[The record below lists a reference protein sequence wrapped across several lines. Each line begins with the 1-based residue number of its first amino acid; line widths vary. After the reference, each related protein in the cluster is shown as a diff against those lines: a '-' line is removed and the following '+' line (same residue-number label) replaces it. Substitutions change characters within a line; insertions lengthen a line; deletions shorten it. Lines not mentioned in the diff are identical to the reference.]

1 MVNLNW
7 HIVEDL
13 IKKAQRDGQFEN
25 LPGAGKPLPPDE
37 FAHYPE
43 DIRMV
48 MRILKNSG
56 HDDEAQFVKEEMGE
70 LQLQMKRAT
79 HQEKK
84 ELEKQYNQKLTQMN
98 QLLSKKGIQTNSNA
112 FKQYQSQIDAKLK
125 WD

>member
-1 MVNLNW
+1 MNW

-13 IKKAQRDGQFEN
+13 IKKGLRDGQFDN

-56 HDDEAQFVKEEMGE
+56 HDDEAQFVKEQMSD
-70 LQLQMKRAT
+70 LQEQMKKANKA
-79 HQEKK
+79 EKT
-84 ELEKQYNQKLTQMN
+84 ELEQLYNQKLTQMN
-98 QLLSKKGIQTNSNA
+98 RLLSKKGIQTNSSA
-112 FKQYQSQIDAKLK
+112 FKQYQSQMENRFK

>member
-1 MVNLNW
+1 MNW

-13 IKKAQRDGQFEN
+13 IKKAQRDGQFDN

-56 HDDEAQFVKEEMGE
+56 HDDEAQFVKEEMSD
-70 LQLQMKRAT
+70 LQHQMKKAT
-79 HQEKK
+79 QREKT
-84 ELEKQYNQKLTQMN
+84 ELEQQYNQRLTQLNRM
-98 QLLSKKGIQTNSNA
+98 LSQKGIKTNSNV
-112 FKQYQSQIDAKLK
+112 FKQYQSQLDNRLN

>member
-1 MVNLNW
+1 MNW

-13 IKKAQRDGQFEN
+13 IKKAQRDGQFDN

-56 HDDEAQFVKEEMGE
+56 HDDEAQFVKVEMSE
-70 LQLQMKRAT
+70 LQNQMKKAT
-79 HQEKK
+79 QREKT
-84 ELEKQYNQKLTQMN
+84 ELEQQYNQRLTQLNRM
-98 QLLSKKGIQTNSNA
+98 LSKKGIKTNSSA
-112 FKQYQSQIDAKLK
+112 FKQYQTELNNRLK

>member
-1 MVNLNW
+1 MNW

-56 HDDEAQFVKEEMGE
+56 FDDEAQFVKEEMSD
-70 LQLQMKRAT
+70 LQLKMKKAT
-79 HQEKK
+79 RHEKT
-84 ELEKQYNQKLTQMN
+84 ELERQYNQKLTKMN
-98 QLLSKKGIQTNSNA
+98 QLLSKKGIQTNSHA
-112 FKQYQSQIDAKLK
+112 FKQYQSQIDSKLK

>member
-1 MVNLNW
+1 MNW

-13 IKKAQRDGQFEN
+13 IKKAQRDGQFDN

-56 HDDEAQFVKEEMGE
+56 HDEEAQFVKEEMSD
-70 LQLQMKRAT
+70 LQHQMKKAT
-79 HQEKK
+79 QREKT
-84 ELEKQYNQKLTQMN
+84 ELEQQYNQRLTQLNRM
-98 QLLSKKGIQTNSNA
+98 LSQKGIKTNSNV
-112 FKQYQSQIDAKLK
+112 FKQYQSQLDNRLN

>member
-1 MVNLNW
+1 MNW

-13 IKKAQRDGQFEN
+13 IKKAQRDGEFDN

-56 HDDEAQFVKEEMGE
+56 HDAEAQFVKEEMSD
-70 LQLQMKRAT
+70 LQHQMKKSLGKDKT
-79 HQEKK
+79 
-84 ELEKQYNQKLTQMN
+84 ELEKQYNEKLTQMN
-98 QLLSKKGIQTNSNA
+98 RLLSKKGIQTNSSA
-112 FKQYQSQIDAKLK
+112 FKQYQSQMEDKFK

>member
-1 MVNLNW
+1 MNW

-13 IKKAQRDGQFEN
+13 IKKAQRDGQFDN

-56 HDDEAQFVKEEMGE
+56 HDDEAQFVKEQMSD
-70 LQLQMKRAT
+70 LQEQMKKANKA
-79 HQEKK
+79 EKT
-84 ELEKQYNQKLTQMN
+84 ELEQQYNQKLTQMN
-98 QLLSKKGIQTNSNA
+98 RLLSKKGIQTNSSA
-112 FKQYQSQIDAKLK
+112 FKQYQSQMENRFK

>member
-1 MVNLNW
+1 MVELNW

-13 IKKAQRDGQFEN
+13 IKKAQLDGQFDN

-56 HDDEAQFVKEEMGE
+56 HDEEAQFIKEEMSD
-70 LQLQMKRAT
+70 LQHQMKKSLGK
-79 HQEKK
+79 EKT
-84 ELEKQYNQKLTQMN
+84 ELEQQYNEKLTQMN
-98 QLLSKKGIQTNSNA
+98 RMLSKKGIQTNSSA
-112 FKQYQSQIDAKLK
+112 FKQYQSQMSNRFK

>member
-1 MVNLNW
+1 MNW

-56 HDDEAQFVKEEMGE
+56 FDDEAQFVKEEMSD
-70 LQLQMKRAT
+70 LQLKMKKAT
-79 HQEKK
+79 RHEKT
-84 ELEKQYNQKLTQMN
+84 ELERQYNQKLTQMN
-98 QLLSKKGIQTNSNA
+98 QLLSKKGIQTNSHA
-112 FKQYQSQIDAKLK
+112 FKQYQSQIDSKLK

>member
-1 MVNLNW
+1 MNW

-13 IKKAQRDGQFEN
+13 IKKAQRDGKFDN

-56 HDDEAQFVKEEMGE
+56 HDAEAQFIKEEMGG
-70 LQLQMKRAT
+70 LQHQMKKSLDK
-79 HQEKK
+79 EKT
-84 ELEKQYNQKLTQMN
+84 ELEQQYNEKLTQMN
-98 QLLSKKGIQTNSNA
+98 RLLSKKGIQTNSSA
-112 FKQYQSQIDAKLK
+112 FKQYQSQMNDKFK

>member
-1 MVNLNW
+1 MNW

-13 IKKAQRDGQFEN
+13 IKKAQLDGEFDN

-43 DIRMV
+43 DIRMA

-56 HDDEAQFVKEEMGE
+56 HDAEAQFVKEEMSD
-70 LQLQMKRAT
+70 LQQQMKEANRE
-79 HQEKK
+79 EKT
-84 ELEKQYNQKLTQMN
+84 ELEQQYNLKLTKMN
-98 QLLSKKGIQTNSNA
+98 RLLSSKGIKTNSSA
-112 FKQYQSQIDAKLK
+112 FKQYQSEIDSKLK

>member
-1 MVNLNW
+1 MNW

-13 IKKAQRDGQFEN
+13 IKKAQRDGQFDN

-56 HDDEAQFVKEEMGE
+56 HDDEAQFVKEEMSD
-70 LQLQMKRAT
+70 LQNQMKKAT
-79 HQEKK
+79 QREKT
-84 ELEKQYNQKLTQMN
+84 ELEQQYNQRLTQLNRM
-98 QLLSKKGIQTNSNA
+98 LSKKGMKTNSSA
-112 FKQYQSQIDAKLK
+112 FKQYQTQLDNRLK

>member
-1 MVNLNW
+1 MNW

-13 IKKAQRDGQFEN
+13 IKKAQREGQFDN

-56 HDDEAQFVKEEMGE
+56 HDAEAQFIKEEMSD
-70 LQLQMKRAT
+70 LQHQMKKALGK
-79 HQEKK
+79 EKT
-84 ELEKQYNQKLTQMN
+84 ELEQQYNQKLTQMN
-98 QLLSKKGIQTNSNA
+98 RMLSKKGIQTNSSA
-112 FKQYQSQIDAKLK
+112 FKQYQSQINDRFK

>member
-1 MVNLNW
+1 MNW

-13 IKKAQRDGQFEN
+13 IKKAQRDGQFDN

-56 HDDEAQFVKEEMGE
+56 HDEEAQFVKEEMSD
-70 LQLQMKRAT
+70 LQHQLKKAT
-79 HQEKK
+79 QREKT
-84 ELEKQYNQKLTQMN
+84 ELEQQYNQRLTQLNRM
-98 QLLSKKGIQTNSNA
+98 LSQKGIKTNSNV
-112 FKQYQSQIDAKLK
+112 FKQYQSQLDNRLN

>member
-1 MVNLNW
+1 MNW
-7 HIVEDL
+7 HLVEDL
-13 IKKAQRDGQFEN
+13 IKKAQREGQFDN

-56 HDDEAQFVKEEMGE
+56 HDAEAQFIKEEMSD
-70 LQLQMKRAT
+70 LQHQMKKALGK
-79 HQEKK
+79 EKT
-84 ELEKQYNQKLTQMN
+84 ELEQQYNQKLTQMN
-98 QLLSKKGIQTNSNA
+98 RMLSKKGIQTNSSA
-112 FKQYQSQIDAKLK
+112 FKQYQSEMSDRFK

>member
-1 MVNLNW
+1 MNW
-7 HIVEDL
+7 HMMEDL
-13 IKKAQRDGQFEN
+13 IKKAQRDGQFDN

-56 HDDEAQFVKEEMGE
+56 HDDEAQFVKEEMSE
-70 LQLQMKRAT
+70 LQNQMKKAT
-79 HQEKK
+79 QREKT
-84 ELEKQYNQKLTQMN
+84 ELEQQYNQRLTQLNRM
-98 QLLSKKGIQTNSNA
+98 LSKKGIQTNSSA
-112 FKQYQSQIDAKLK
+112 FKQYQTELNNRLK

>member
-1 MVNLNW
+1 MNW
-7 HIVEDL
+7 HMVEDL
-13 IKKAQRDGQFEN
+13 IKKAQREGQFDN

-56 HDDEAQFVKEEMGE
+56 HDDEAQFVKEEMSD
-70 LQLQMKRAT
+70 LQNQMKKAT
-79 HQEKK
+79 QREKT
-84 ELEKQYNQKLTQMN
+84 ELEQQYNQRLTQLNRM
-98 QLLSKKGIQTNSNA
+98 LSKKGIKTNSSA
-112 FKQYQSQIDAKLK
+112 FKQYQTQLDDRLK

>member
-1 MVNLNW
+1 MILNW

-25 LPGAGKPLPPDE
+25 LPGTGKPLPPDE

-79 HQEKK
+79 SQEKT
-84 ELEKQYNQKLTQMN
+84 ELEKLYNQKLTQMN

>member
-1 MVNLNW
+1 MNW

-13 IKKAQRDGQFEN
+13 IKKAQRDGQFDN

-56 HDDEAQFVKEEMGE
+56 HDDEAQFVKEEMSD
-70 LQLQMKRAT
+70 LQNQMKKAT
-79 HQEKK
+79 QREKT
-84 ELEKQYNQKLTQMN
+84 ELEQQYNQRLTQLNRM
-98 QLLSKKGIQTNSNA
+98 LSKKGIQTNSSA
-112 FKQYQSQIDAKLK
+112 FKQYQTQLDDRLK

>member
-1 MVNLNW
+1 MNW

-13 IKKAQRDGQFEN
+13 IKAAQRDGKFDN

-43 DIRMV
+43 DIRMA

-56 HDDEAQFVKEEMGE
+56 HDAEAQFVKEEMSD
-70 LQLQMKRAT
+70 LQLQMKKAT
-79 HQEKK
+79 REEKT
-84 ELEKQYNQKLTQMN
+84 ELEKQYNQKLSRMN
-98 QLLSKKGIQTNSNA
+98 QILSKKGIQTNSNA
-112 FKQYQSQIDAKLK
+112 FKQYQSQIDDRMK

>member
-13 IKKAQRDGQFEN
+13 IKKAQHDGQFEN

-48 MRILKNSG
+48 MRILKNTG

-70 LQLQMKRAT
+70 LQVQMKRAT
-79 HQEKK
+79 HQEKT

-112 FKQYQSQIDAKLK
+112 FKQYQSQIDEKLK

>member
-1 MVNLNW
+1 MNW

-13 IKKAQRDGQFEN
+13 IKKAQRDGQFDN

-56 HDDEAQFVKEEMGE
+56 HDAEAQFIKEEMGD
-70 LQLQMKRAT
+70 LQNQMKKSLGK
-79 HQEKK
+79 EKT
-84 ELEKQYNQKLTQMN
+84 ELEQQYNQKLTQMN
-98 QLLSKKGIQTNSNA
+98 RLLSKKGIQTNSSA
-112 FKQYQSQIDAKLK
+112 FKQYQSQMDDKFK

>member
-1 MVNLNW
+1 MNLNW

-13 IKKAQRDGQFEN
+13 IKKAQHDGQFEN

-48 MRILKNSG
+48 MRILKNTG

-70 LQLQMKRAT
+70 LQVQMKRAT
-79 HQEKK
+79 HQEKT

-112 FKQYQSQIDAKLK
+112 FKQYQSQIDEKLK

>member
-1 MVNLNW
+1 MNW

-13 IKKAQRDGQFEN
+13 IKKAQRDGQFDN

-56 HDDEAQFVKEEMGE
+56 HDDEAQFVKEEMSD
-70 LQLQMKRAT
+70 LQHQMKKAT
-79 HQEKK
+79 QREKT
-84 ELEKQYNQKLTQMN
+84 ELEQQYNQRLTQLNRM
-98 QLLSKKGIQTNSNA
+98 LSKKGIQTNSSA
-112 FKQYQSQIDAKLK
+112 FKQYQTQMDNRLK

>member
-1 MVNLNW
+1 MNW

-13 IKKAQRDGQFEN
+13 IKKAQRDGQFDN

-56 HDDEAQFVKEEMGE
+56 HDEEAQFVKEEMSDLE
-70 LQLQMKRAT
+70 HQMKKAT
-79 HQEKK
+79 QREKT
-84 ELEKQYNQKLTQMN
+84 ELEQQYNQRLTQLNRM
-98 QLLSKKGIQTNSNA
+98 LSQKGIKTNSNV
-112 FKQYQSQIDAKLK
+112 FKQYQSQLDNRLN

>member
-1 MVNLNW
+1 MNW

-13 IKKAQRDGQFEN
+13 IKKAQRDGQFDN

-37 FAHYPE
+37 FDHYPE

-56 HDDEAQFVKEEMGE
+56 HDEEAQFVKEEMSDLE
-70 LQLQMKRAT
+70 HQMKKAT
-79 HQEKK
+79 QREKT
-84 ELEKQYNQKLTQMN
+84 ELEQQYNQRLTQLNRM
-98 QLLSKKGIQTNSNA
+98 LSQKGIKTNSNV
-112 FKQYQSQIDAKLK
+112 FKQYQSQLDNRLN

>member
-1 MVNLNW
+1 MNW
-7 HIVEDL
+7 HLVEDL
-13 IKKAQRDGQFEN
+13 IKKAQREGQFDN

-56 HDDEAQFVKEEMGE
+56 HDAEAQFIKEEMSN
-70 LQLQMKRAT
+70 LQHQMKKALGI
-79 HQEKK
+79 EKT
-84 ELEKQYNQKLTQMN
+84 ELEQQYNQKLTQMN
-98 QLLSKKGIQTNSNA
+98 RMLSKKGIQTNSSA
-112 FKQYQSQIDAKLK
+112 FKQYQSEMSDRFK